1 MRKAKSAEIWK
12 FRGGLTEE
20 KNARESRR
28 SAGAFAHDHTPMA
41 THQDERRRKTNREGG
56 KALCAIEARGEN
68 DQTRLGRLPGVSL
81 AVGRANVAGVK
92 YQGRQEEGRGPAPT
106 RNGRGPRAGP
116 NKPRH
121 TPQPPCT
128 AAMASAGV
136 GGGRRPPGGCQQT
149 ATAVPMLPRV
159 DHLGGFAVGTQMR
172 GISLFP
178 LVP

>member
-106 RNGRGPRAGP
+106 RNGRGPAPTNHGTHHSRLA
-116 NKPRH
+116 RRRWR
-121 TPQPPCT
+121 
-128 AAMASAGV
+128 V
-136 GGGRRPPGGCQQT
+136 RVWGGGAGHQEAASKLQLPCQCC
-149 ATAVPMLPRV
+149 LE
-159 DHLGGFAVGTQMR
+159 
-172 GISLFP
+172 
-178 LVP
+178 